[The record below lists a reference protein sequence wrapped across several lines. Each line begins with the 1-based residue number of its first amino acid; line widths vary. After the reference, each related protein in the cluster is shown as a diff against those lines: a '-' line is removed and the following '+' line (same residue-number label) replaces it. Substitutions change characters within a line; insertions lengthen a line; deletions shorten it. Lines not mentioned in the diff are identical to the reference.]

1 MREIVLDTET
11 TGFDPNEGDRIVEIG
26 CIELINHIPTENVF
40 HRYINPER
48 DMPESA
54 FKVHGLSEEFLR
66 GHKVIAEEIDEFLEF
81 IGESKLVIHNAQF
94 DMKFLNAELARLNRP
109 TLPMTQSIDTVS
121 MARRKFP
128 GAQANLD
135 ALCRRFGIDNSAR
148 TKHGALL
155 DAELLAEV
163 YLELIGGRQRG
174 LSLEEEDSGMAAA
187 GLKSTMT
194 GPPFMGRALSI
205 LESSVAAPD
214 IVSIVTTMLSGVTPI
229 SMPLEGRRSMPTRLS
244 TPVTSMVPET
254 VSVSVSNITSVLSPT
269 RPIAGAAA
277 TAEIENARAA
287 EVASVKRNM

>member
-48 DMPESA
+48 DMPDSA
-54 FKVHGLSEEFLR
+54 FKVHGLSEGFLR

-109 TLPMTQSIDTVS
+109 ALPMTQSIDTVS

-174 LSLEEEDSGMAAA
+174 LSLEEEDSGMTAAVS
-187 GLKSTMT
+187 LEIR
-194 GPPFMGRALSI
+194 PPRPHDASEAECAAHAAF
-205 LESSVAAPD
+205 LETITD
-214 IVSIVTTMLSGVTPI
+214 PI
-229 SMPLEGRRSMPTRLS
+229 WRRYP
-244 TPVTSMVPET
+244 
-254 VSVSVSNITSVLSPT
+254 
-269 RPIAGAAA
+269 
-277 TAEIENARAA
+277 
-287 EVASVKRNM
+287 